1 MNPESSPF
9 AQVTLIESQPQHP
22 PSTSPDSAASRTSE
36 VPLNPSMTL
45 SGTPNVDLSRWGQA
59 DVELPGPSAPNLS
72 GRLDADQSA
81 NVFTPVFSVT
91 TQAWRSGAG
100 VPSQPNFL
108 PSNIAPLSPST
119 WRKITEP
126 EKWPM
131 VKPSGADLL
140 YK

>member
-1 MNPESSPF
+1 M
-9 AQVTLIESQPQHP
+9 
-22 PSTSPDSAASRTSE
+22 
-36 VPLNPSMTL
+36 NPSMTFTGRP
-45 SGTPNVDLSRWGQA
+45 SVDLSRCGQA
-59 DVELPGPSAPNLS
+59 DVELPGPSEPNLS

-91 TQAWRSGAG
+91 TQVWRSGAG

-108 PSNIAPLSPST
+108 PSNSALLSPIT

>member
-1 MNPESSPF
+1 
-9 AQVTLIESQPQHP
+9 
-22 PSTSPDSAASRTSE
+22 
-36 VPLNPSMTL
+36 MTL
-45 SGTPNVDLSRWGQA
+45 SGTPNVVLSRCGQA
-59 DVELPGPSAPNLS
+59 DVELPGPSEPNLS

-81 NVFTPVFSVT
+81 KVFTPVFSVT
-91 TQAWRSGAG
+91 TQVWRSCSG

-108 PSNIAPLSPST
+108 PSNITLLSPIT